1 MPSYIITGCDGFVAQ
16 HYMNLLARG
25 DRQTVVVG
33 IGRRPPDVIPTSV
46 IFEFQPVDLTNAREV
61 NDVIK
66 RCRSTYIIHL
76 SGMSSVAR
84 SWTSPGESFSHN
96 VGAAANLFEAVRQ
109 YAPDTRI
116 LSIGSS
122 EQYGRKR
129 VTDLPL
135 TEESSLV
142 PTSPYAIARC
152 AQEQLAKL
160 YVQSYHM
167 NIVMTRSFNHIGPN
181 QRPNFLIPSL
191 VQAFAKAVSIS
202 SKIVRVEAG
211 DLSLVRDFVDV
222 RDVVSAYQAI
232 LLNAESGEVF
242 NVCSGK
248 GVRLRSLVDWLAEIS
263 GLETT
268 ICVKPELLRPM
279 ENPEIVGSYDK
290 LERMLG
296 WKPTIGWKDSLR
308 EVFEMARS
316 KILL

>member
-1 MPSYIITGCDGFVAQ
+1 
-16 HYMNLLARG
+16 
-25 DRQTVVVG
+25 
-33 IGRRPPDVIPTSV
+33 
-46 IFEFQPVDLTNAREV
+46 
-61 NDVIK
+61 
-66 RCRSTYIIHL
+66 
-76 SGMSSVAR
+76 
-84 SWTSPGESFSHN
+84 
-96 VGAAANLFEAVRQ
+96 
-109 YAPDTRI
+109 
-116 LSIGSS
+116 
-122 EQYGRKR
+122 
-129 VTDLPL
+129 
-135 TEESSLV
+135 
-142 PTSPYAIARC
+142 
-152 AQEQLAKL
+152 
-160 YVQSYHM
+160 
-167 NIVMTRSFNHIGPN
+167 
-181 QRPNFLIPSL
+181 L